1 MSTLAD
7 LARWAADAPPGTLV
21 PAEQLAELLEHLAD
35 TPAETATPA
44 TPWRVL
50 LWSCDPE
57 TRLGRDELLEAVG
70 RPPSWLYRH
79 TGPAAEHRIPHR
91 RMEGQLVFVAGEVR
105 RWLREREEIEVGGP
119 SDGPR
124 LRVS

>member
-50 LWSCDPE
+50 LWLNDGSC
-57 TRLGRDELLEAVG
+57 
-70 RPPSWLYRH
+70 
-79 TGPAAEHRIPHR
+79 I
-91 RMEGQLVFVAGEVR
+91 
-105 RWLREREEIEVGGP
+105 
-119 SDGPR
+119 R
-124 LRVS
+124 LRPLHDNHVWSYDFVSTRTEDGRALKLLITTAAARQRPEVQMFREWILDEAGAAARVAPDSVPRHP